1 MEPLYNKAST
11 IKLLKRGLTS
21 PNPSNPE
28 RPLWTLADL
37 DKPSPGAQRCI
48 DDANSNLA
56 IFPRGYEGIRFKNLA
71 REATPPSTLDNPPFT
86 LYTSLIFLTKFFA
99 ASSYLVCSHKHST
112 SQFKLL

>member
-11 IKLLKRGLTS
+11 IKLLKRGLQS

-37 DKPSPGAQRCI
+37 DQPSPGAQRCI

-56 IFPRGYEGIRFKNLA
+56 IFPRGYEGVRFKNLA
-71 REATPPSTLDNPPFT
+71 REATPPSESVEIIDPKDLAT
-86 LYTSLIFLTKFFA
+86 
-99 ASSYLVCSHKHST
+99 
-112 SQFKLL
+112 